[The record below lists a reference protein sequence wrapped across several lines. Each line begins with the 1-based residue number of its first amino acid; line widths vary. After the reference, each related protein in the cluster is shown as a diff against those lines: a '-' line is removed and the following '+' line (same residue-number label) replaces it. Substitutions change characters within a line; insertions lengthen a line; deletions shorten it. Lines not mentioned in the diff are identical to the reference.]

1 MTSMAMRA
9 VAAVDIGAESGR
21 VMLARYDGHGL
32 QLEEIYRFANRP
44 AKVQGHLF
52 WDVLALWNE
61 ICLGLR
67 KAREQAG
74 HLDSIGVD
82 TWGVDY
88 ALVDDSGL
96 LVSQPYHYRDHRTE
110 GMLEHV
116 ASLVPRGDLYHR
128 TGIQFL
134 PINTLYQLAA
144 HQRQQPSLLTDAYRL
159 LLMPDLFH
167 YWLTGEMVSEYTNA
181 TTTQMW
187 DAAAH
192 RWAGDLLATLGIPSS
207 LLPPV
212 VEAGTPLG
220 LVVPDAALDLGR
232 VPVVAPATHDT
243 GSAVA
248 ATPVATNEN
257 GWGYISSGTWSLVG
271 QELDHPLLTDA
282 AMASNFTNEGG
293 VFGTI
298 RFLKN
303 VMGLWLVQ
311 GCLREWQRDDPTLD
325 YERLILLAEQAPA
338 FAASIDPDDRSFLA
352 PDNMLVAIGA
362 YRQAHGLSTLS
373 EPGAIVRCILESL
386 VLRYRQVFEECT
398 RLTGRAIHA
407 IHILGGGAQNALVNQ
422 WLSDAMNV
430 PVLAGP
436 IEATALGNALLQLVG
451 LRELATLADIRAVAL
466 QQHPAQIFTPRAAE
480 HSHWQEHYA
489 RFQTR

>member
-1 MTSMAMRA
+1 MAVRA

-21 VMLARYDGHGL
+21 VMLARYNERGL
-32 QLEEIYRFANRP
+32 HLEEIHRFSNRP
-44 AKVQGHLF
+44 ARVRGHLF
-52 WDVLALWNE
+52 WDVFALWND
-61 ICLGLR
+61 IGLGLR
-67 KAREQAG
+67 AAQQHAG
-74 HLDSIGVD
+74 HLDSIGID

-88 ALVDDSGL
+88 ALVDERGL
-96 LVSQPYHYRDHRTE
+96 LVSQPYHYRDRRTE
-110 GMLEHV
+110 GMLEEV
-116 ASLVPRGDLYHR
+116 AAVVPPRDLYHR

-144 HQRQQPSLLTDAYRL
+144 HLRQQPSLLSAAHRL
-159 LLMPDLFH
+159 LLMPDLFQF
-167 YWLTGEMVSEYTNA
+167 WLTGEMVSEYTNA

-187 DAAAH
+187 DASAH
-192 RWAGDLLATLGIPSS
+192 CWAGDLLTKLGLPSS
-207 LLPPV
+207 LLAPV

-220 LVVPDAALDLGR
+220 PVIADAGLDGK

-248 ATPVATNEN
+248 ATPVGSNEH

-271 QELDHPLLTDA
+271 QELDHPVLTDA
-282 AMASNFTNEGG
+282 AMAANFTNEGG

-311 GCLREWQRDDPTLD
+311 GCLREWQNDDPTLD
-325 YERLILLAEQAPA
+325 YERLMVLAEQASA
-338 FAASIDPDDRSFLA
+338 FADAIDPDDQHFLA

-362 YRQAHGLSTLS
+362 YRQAHGLSALS

-386 VLRYRQVFEECT
+386 VLRYRQVFEECI
-398 RLTGRAIHA
+398 RLTGRPIHA
-407 IHILGGGAQNALVNQ
+407 INILGGGAHNTLLNQ
-422 WLSDAMNV
+422 WLADAMNV

-436 IEATALGNALLQLVG
+436 TEATALGNALMQLVG
-451 LRELATLADIRAVAL
+451 LRELTSLADVRAVAV
-466 QQHPAQIFTPRAAE
+466 QQPTQMFSPRPAE
-480 HSHWQEHYA
+480 HAQWQEHYG
-489 RFQTR
+489 RFQTK